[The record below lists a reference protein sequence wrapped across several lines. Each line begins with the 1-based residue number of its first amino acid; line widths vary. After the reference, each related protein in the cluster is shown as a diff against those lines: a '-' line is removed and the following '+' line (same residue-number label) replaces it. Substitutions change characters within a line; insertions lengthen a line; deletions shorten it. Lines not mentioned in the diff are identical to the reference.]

1 MKGKTK
7 SIVLSA
13 LAIGCSAALIAGAT
27 FAAFSSSDEYSFLIQ
42 GADVNVTSSLDLVSM
57 SYAAEATPQDVTSVT
72 DNGAGDAD
80 SAENVIVLSN
90 GLGNASV
97 TPPAQEGAAAQVS
110 LLLGRGV
117 SAEFTLTLENASNV
131 SIKYVAYL
139 VAESGAA
146 YTVDGSAIEN
156 GTRILTSDAE
166 GQPGWTQAA
175 TQSGTVTLDFSIALP
190 WSAAEDAAAP
200 TEMTLIVRAV
210 QSNAEGTIG
219 ETVTIEATGDAAAN
233 GAALEAAIRQAVG
246 PTVVSLGAGEYQL
259 SGALEIPAGISLF
272 GAQKGVSAAGWAK
285 DPDAAK
291 TVITAPEGASEILK
305 ISQGEGETISDVV
318 IDGILVDGGNRS
330 VKGIL
335 VQKTAGEPLSGIV
348 IRNSAFTSCWND
360 GINVNNTN
368 GAVIEGNY
376 VEGIYDNAI
385 NLEGYDNAVG
395 VTAYI
400 RNNVIENVGENTGTE
415 NGAIRVTE
423 GAGDVVVSGNT
434 ITNVTSH
441 SQNEASIDMG
451 ESAIVIEK
459 VFEGGVIVVEDNEIS
474 NAQQGIAV
482 YKFSATAQT
491 DRVIIRNNVLSDCGF
506 FAIATSSLNYDK
518 FAETAVVEITGNTYS
533 GGGQPTKGI
542 VYLETVNKYNEVTAG
557 WKVIVDGAEYTDEM
571 TIVGTAADL
580 LAFAGSVNAG
590 NTFSGETVALVNDI
604 DLSGTA
610 WTPIGTYDDATS
622 TGHAFSGT
630 FDGNNRTISNL
641 SIDSTGG
648 NIGFFGYVSG
658 GILQDVV
665 ISGASVKTT
674 GNRAGILLGRM
685 VGGSVTNVQVSGKV
699 EGNYYTGGIIGC
711 IITNDV
717 KVSKC
722 INYADVTG
730 GQQAGGIVGTAYN
743 KYGTTEISE
752 CENHGS
758 VSDKSGYG
766 AGGIVGFLS
775 GYSGSKDGLAPTVRN
790 CINYGKIT
798 GANRAGGI
806 AGALGIE
813 GGMGKYNLTAN
824 FIGCSNQGTVN
835 GTTVGDICVA
845 TVNYSGAD
853 TDNLTIVISD
863 VE

>member
-1 MKGKTK
+1 MKGKTR

-27 FAAFSSSDEYSFLIQ
+27 LAAFSSSDEYSFLIQ

-57 SYAAEATPQDVTSVT
+57 SYAAEATPQDVTLVT

-80 SAENVIVLSN
+80 SAENAIALDN

-97 TPPAQEGAAAQVS
+97 TASAQEGAAASVS

-117 SAEFTLTLENASNV
+117 SAEFALTLENASNV
-131 SIKYVAYL
+131 SIKYIAYL

-166 GQPGWTQAA
+166 GQPGWAQAA
-175 TQSGTVTLDFSIALP
+175 TQTGTITLDFSIALP
-190 WSAAEDAAAP
+190 WSAAEDASSP

-233 GAALEAAIRQAVG
+233 GAALEAAISQAVG
-246 PTVVSLGAGEYQL
+246 PTVISLGAGEYQL

-272 GAQKGVSAAGWAK
+272 GAQKGMTAAEWAK

-291 TVITAPEGASEILK
+291 TIITAPEGASEILK

-318 IDGILVDGGNRS
+318 IDGVLVDGGNRS

-400 RNNVIENVGENTGTE
+400 RNNVIENVGENNGTE

-434 ITNVTSH
+434 ITNVASH
-441 SQNEASIDMG
+441 SQNEESIDMG

-491 DRVIIRNNVLSDCGF
+491 DRVIIRNNVLTDCGF
-506 FAIATSSLNYDK
+506 FAIATSTLNYDK
-518 FAETAVVEITGNTYS
+518 FAETAVVEATGNTYS
-533 GGGQPTKGI
+533 GSQPTKGI
-542 VYLETVNKYNEVTAG
+542 VYLETVNKYDEVTAG

-610 WTPIGTYDDATS
+610 
-622 TGHAFSGT
+622 
-630 FDGNNRTISNL
+630 
-641 SIDSTGG
+641 
-648 NIGFFGYVSG
+648 
-658 GILQDVV
+658 
-665 ISGASVKTT
+665 
-674 GNRAGILLGRM
+674 
-685 VGGSVTNVQVSGKV
+685 
-699 EGNYYTGGIIGC
+699 
-711 IITNDV
+711 
-717 KVSKC
+717 
-722 INYADVTG
+722 
-730 GQQAGGIVGTAYN
+730 
-743 KYGTTEISE
+743 
-752 CENHGS
+752 
-758 VSDKSGYG
+758 
-766 AGGIVGFLS
+766 
-775 GYSGSKDGLAPTVRN
+775 
-790 CINYGKIT
+790 
-798 GANRAGGI
+798 
-806 AGALGIE
+806 
-813 GGMGKYNLTAN
+813 
-824 FIGCSNQGTVN
+824 
-835 GTTVGDICVA
+835 
-845 TVNYSGAD
+845 
-853 TDNLTIVISD
+853 
-863 VE
+863 